1 MGNKK
6 LRGILVQTLAYLSA
20 ISVAIIVGQKLSH
33 LHPLWVIAGADAAAT
48 IVIFGFSLA
57 VNNSSMYDPYWSVK
71 PMVIPIYLAMLGMEE
86 FGEISLR
93 GYLIIGLSWFYG
105 IRLTFNFLRGWPG
118 LDHEDW
124 RYANFRKQFPKLY
137 WLVSFS
143 GIHLFPTLM
152 VYLGCLPMYPAIIEP
167 VNAFGI
173 LDVLAAIIT
182 FAAVMIELVADE
194 QMRNFAK
201 TKKPGEIMTKGL
213 WAYSRHPNYF
223 GEIMFW
229 WGLLLFGIAANPD
242 FWWTG
247 IGALAITIMFYTA
260 SIPMIDKRSL
270 ERRPGYAEH
279 MKKTSAIIPWK
290 KA

>member
-1 MGNKK
+1 
-6 LRGILVQTLAYLSA
+6 
-20 ISVAIIVGQKLSH
+20 
-33 LHPLWVIAGADAAAT
+33 
-48 IVIFGFSLA
+48 
-57 VNNSSMYDPYWSVK
+57 MYDPYWSVK
-71 PMVIPIYLAMLGMEE
+71 PMVIPVYLAMLGMEE

-124 RYANFRKQFPKLY
+124 RYVNFRKQFPKLY

-173 LDVLAAIIT
+173 LDVLAAIFT

-247 IGALAITIMFYTA
+247 VGALAITIMFYAA

-279 MKKTSAIIPWK
+279 IKNTSAIIPWK
-290 KA
+290 KT